1 MKRFRV
7 RRTALLALAMVF
19 LAVAWVWDAL
29 IAIGRTL
36 AGFIPWARFKQSF
49 AALVDRLPAPLVLL
63 IFLVPFLIVEPL
75 LVVATVAIAMG
86 YVVSGAIAWIVLKFL
101 AVGLIPAI
109 FDLTKHRL
117 MTMPWFVRAYEK
129 VMAFHHY
136 ADQIVA
142 PYKQA
147 AAAVAPPMAPARRRG
162 DKTGSWPCASRRALR
177 RPQAGKRAAGLPSER
192 VGRRDRIAAL
202 AGRTACRAEKS
213 GPARVD
219 RPSRQDHIHLARGAS
234 QTGLRRREAEPFE
247 PDPGHAG
254 EGT

>member
-29 IAIGRTL
+29 VAVGRTL
-36 AGFIPWARFKQSF
+36 AGFVPWARFKQAF

-86 YVVSGAIAWIVLKFL
+86 YVVSGAIAWIVLKLL

-136 ADQIVA
+136 ADRIVA
-142 PYKQA
+142 PYKA
-147 AAAVAPPMAPARRRG
+147 GRRRGAPPMAQARRRR
-162 DKTGSWPCASRRALR
+162 DETGSRPRPSRGALR
-177 RPQAGKRAAGLPSER
+177 RPQARERPAGRQRLRGLERAAFG
-192 VGRRDRIAAL
+192 
-202 AGRTACRAEKS
+202 
-213 GPARVD
+213 
-219 RPSRQDHIHLARGAS
+219 
-234 QTGLRRREAEPFE
+234 
-247 PDPGHAG
+247 
-254 EGT
+254 

>member
-7 RRTALLALAMVF
+7 RRTALLVLAMVF

-29 IAIGRTL
+29 IAVGRRI

-49 AALVDRLPAPLVLL
+49 AKLVDRLPAPLVLL

-86 YVVSGAIAWIVLKFL
+86 YVVFGAIAWIVLKFL
-101 AVGLIPAI
+101 AIALIPAI
-109 FDLTKHRL
+109 FDLTKHKL

-142 PYKQA
+142 PYKNA
-147 AAAVAPPMAPARRRG
+147 AATVLRQWRMRAATATRRVPGLAHLAARFAAR
-162 DKTGSWPCASRRALR
+162 
-177 RPQAGKRAAGLPSER
+177 KRANGRPAMPS
-192 VGRRDRIAAL
+192 G
-202 AGRTACRAEKS
+202 G
-213 GPARVD
+213 
-219 RPSRQDHIHLARGAS
+219 
-234 QTGLRRREAEPFE
+234 
-247 PDPGHAG
+247 
-254 EGT
+254 